1 MGSTNRVKPMISNAT
16 RKQLNNLKKIVHIT
30 LQMVVACLIGL
41 EVAIPP
47 NPYKNQLIFSLVVLI
62 CLKHNIPSKIIDKLD
77 K

>member
-1 MGSTNRVKPMISNAT
+1 MITNAIRE
-16 RKQLNNLKKIVHIT
+16 QLDNLKKIVHIT

-62 CLKHNIPSKIIDKLD
+62 CLKHDIPKKILKKLD